1 MLPLYCL
8 YLPIR
13 FFSIILKEHKAY
25 NIKAILGASEANIQ
39 KGITYDLEEVLRNDS
54 QLFFFY

>member
-1 MLPLYCL
+1 MYCL

-13 FFSIILKEHKAY
+13 SFSIILKGHKAY
-25 NIKAILGASEANIQ
+25 TIKAILGASEANIQ